1 LHLVVARQLLLLLP
15 LARIAGEAG
24 QLVRREERVLLL
36 LHSTIALHRA
46 LLRPV
51 LICAVRPAKGLH
63 DAKGSIRPHHLQT
76 LAGIGVAAIAA
87 ATKRIVT
94 VVGGALKP
102 AKAVTVV
109 LRHV

>member
-1 LHLVVARQLLLLLP
+1 MR
-15 LARIAGEAG
+15 
-24 QLVRREERVLLL
+24 
-36 LHSTIALHRA
+36 S
-46 LLRPV
+46 
-51 LICAVRPAKGLH
+51 AKGLH

-76 LAGIGVAAIAA
+76 LAGIGVASIAA

-109 LRHV
+109 LRHVRKNETVGGGVVNRSPCGLVAHLVSLLLHCVEG